1 MPILMKSTENPKF
14 AALAQPLRA
23 LLAAFAAVPLLIAC
37 ASTPPA
43 EMSIANA
50 LAAPD
55 GTELVITGV
64 VVQQFDD
71 ERVLLRD
78 ASGQITAEIDD
89 SLLGKVKLA
98 PNSRLRIHGEIDRDS
113 ERSVLV
119 AETVQVL
126 Q

>member
-1 MPILMKSTENPKF
+1 MNTAENPT
-14 AALAQPLRA
+14 LATLARPLRP
-23 LLAAFAAVPLLIAC
+23 LFAAFAAIPLLIAC

-55 GTELVITGV
+55 GTELVITGA

-78 ASGQITAEIDD
+78 PSGQITAEIDD
-89 SLLGKVKLA
+89 SLLGEVKLA